1 MSKKGGTIVKIVA
14 VLAGVAAVGTACYL
28 YKDKIK
34 EFFQKINLK
43 DKIDTAKSFVT
54 DKVLGTGEED
64 FFDDADFFDDDLT
77 EEAADSA
84 DNSNRGYTSIN
95 ISADSD
101 NSSEAQ
107 EEAPAAEAEETA
119 DTTEAVAEATEE
131 EEAEEDIPY
140 ENEGLSD
147 VSEDEDVLAEQTSL
161 DGAL

>member
-54 DKVLGTGEED
+54 DKVLGTGEDD

-77 EEAADSA
+77 EEDADST
-84 DNSNRGYTSIN
+84 DNGNRGYTSIN
-95 ISADSD
+95 ITADDTDSADT
-101 NSSEAQ
+101 E
-107 EEAPAAEAEETA
+107 EETPADDTEETKA
-119 DTTEAVAEATEE
+119 DTTNAAEEAAESEE
-131 EEAEEDIPY
+131 EEDTPY

-161 DGAL
+161 DGSL

>member
-1 MSKKGGTIVKIVA
+1 MNKKGGTIVKIVA

-54 DKVLGTGEED
+54 DKVLGTGEDD

-77 EEAADSA
+77 EEDADSA
-84 DNSNRGYTSIN
+84 DNGNRGYTSIN
-95 ISADSD
+95 ITADD
-101 NSSEAQ
+101 ADGADA
-107 EEAPAAEAEETA
+107 EEKAPADDTVEEKAETDAAE
-119 DTTEAVAEATEE
+119 
-131 EEAEEDIPY
+131 EEDIPY

-161 DGAL
+161 DGSL

>member
-54 DKVLGTGEED
+54 DKVLGTGEDD

-77 EEAADSA
+77 EEDADSA
-84 DNSNRGYTSIN
+84 DNGNRGYTSIN
-95 ISADSD
+95 ITADD
-101 NSSEAQ
+101 ANGADA
-107 EEAPAAEAEETA
+107 EEKAPA
-119 DTTEAVAEATEE
+119 DDTEE
-131 EEAEEDIPY
+131 EKAETDAAEEEDIPY

-161 DGAL
+161 DGSL

>member
-1 MSKKGGTIVKIVA
+1 LSKKGGTIIKIVA

-54 DKVLGTGEED
+54 DKVLGTGDDD
-64 FFDDADFFDDDLT
+64 FFDDADFFDDDP
-77 EEAADSA
+77 EEDDS
-84 DNSNRGYTSIN
+84 DNGNRGYTSIN
-95 ISADSD
+95 ITADD
-101 NSSEAQ
+101 ADTE
-107 EEAPAAEAEETA
+107 EETPA
-119 DTTEAVAEATEE
+119 DDTKEETSGATDATEE
-131 EEAEEDIPY
+131 AAESEEEDDTPY

-161 DGAL
+161 DGSL

>member
-1 MSKKGGTIVKIVA
+1 MSKKGGTIIKIVA

-54 DKVLGTGEED
+54 DKVLGTGDDD
-64 FFDDADFFDDDLT
+64 FFDDADFFDDDP
-77 EEAADSA
+77 EEGDS
-84 DNSNRGYTSIN
+84 DNGNRGYTSIN
-95 ISADSD
+95 ITADD
-101 NSSEAQ
+101 ADTE
-107 EEAPAAEAEETA
+107 EETPA
-119 DTTEAVAEATEE
+119 DDTKEETSGATDATEE
-131 EEAEEDIPY
+131 AAESEEEDDTPY

-161 DGAL
+161 DGSL

>member
-1 MSKKGGTIVKIVA
+1 MSKKGGTIIKIVA

-54 DKVLGTGEED
+54 DKVLGTGDDD
-64 FFDDADFFDDDLT
+64 FFDDADFFDDDP
-77 EEAADSA
+77 EEDDS
-84 DNSNRGYTSIN
+84 DNGNRGYTSIN
-95 ISADSD
+95 ITADD
-101 NSSEAQ
+101 ADTE
-107 EEAPAAEAEETA
+107 EETPA
-119 DTTEAVAEATEE
+119 DDTKEETSGATDATEE
-131 EEAEEDIPY
+131 AAESEEEDDTPY

-161 DGAL
+161 DGSL

>member
-14 VLAGVAAVGTACYL
+14 ILAGVAAVGTACYL

-54 DKVLGTGEED
+54 DKVLGTGEDD
-64 FFDDADFFDDDLT
+64 FFDDADFFDDDL
-77 EEAADSA
+77 EEEDAGNS
-84 DNSNRGYTSIN
+84 DNGNRGYTSIN
-95 ISADSD
+95 ITADD
-101 NSSEAQ
+101 ADTE
-107 EEAPAAEAEETA
+107 EETPA
-119 DTTEAVAEATEE
+119 DDTKEETSGATDATEE
-131 EEAEEDIPY
+131 AAESEEEEDTPY

-161 DGAL
+161 DGSL

>member
-1 MSKKGGTIVKIVA
+1 MSKKGGTIIKIVA

-54 DKVLGTGEED
+54 DKVLGTGDDD
-64 FFDDADFFDDDLT
+64 FFDDADFFDDDP
-77 EEAADSA
+77 EEEDSG
-84 DNSNRGYTSIN
+84 NGNRGYTSIN
-95 ISADSD
+95 ITADD
-101 NSSEAQ
+101 ADTE
-107 EEAPAAEAEETA
+107 EETPA
-119 DTTEAVAEATEE
+119 DDTKEETSGATDATEE
-131 EEAEEDIPY
+131 AAESEEEDDTPY

-161 DGAL
+161 DGSL

>member
-1 MSKKGGTIVKIVA
+1 MSKKGGTIIKIVA

-54 DKVLGTGEED
+54 DKVLGTGDDD
-64 FFDDADFFDDDLT
+64 FFDDADFFDDDP
-77 EEAADSA
+77 EEDDS
-84 DNSNRGYTSIN
+84 DNGNRGYTSIN
-95 ISADSD
+95 ITADD
-101 NSSEAQ
+101 ADTE
-107 EEAPAAEAEETA
+107 EETPA
-119 DTTEAVAEATEE
+119 DDTKEETSRATDATEE
-131 EEAEEDIPY
+131 AAESEEEDDTPY

-161 DGAL
+161 DGSL

>member
-54 DKVLGTGEED
+54 DKVLGTGEDD

-77 EEAADSA
+77 EEDADSA
-84 DNSNRGYTSIN
+84 DNGNRGYTSIN
-95 ISADSD
+95 ITADD
-101 NSSEAQ
+101 ADGADA
-107 EEAPAAEAEETA
+107 EEKAPA
-119 DTTEAVAEATEE
+119 DDTEE
-131 EEAEEDIPY
+131 EKAETDAAEEEDIPY

-161 DGAL
+161 DGSL